1 MNIADLRAESLRLS
15 RELNNPKLT
24 AEQRAAKR
32 EDIDRL
38 NLRLTRAI
46 AAEHE
51 KNREQERRDQAR
63 RDSWLGV
70 GESRRLRR

>member
-1 MNIADLRAESLRLS
+1 MNIADLKAESLRLS
-15 RELNNPKLT
+15 RELNSPKWT

-38 NLRLTRAI
+38 NLRLTRALS
-46 AAEHE
+46 AARD
-51 KNREQERRDQAR
+51 REREEERRQQAV

-70 GESRRLRR
+70 GESRRLRQ